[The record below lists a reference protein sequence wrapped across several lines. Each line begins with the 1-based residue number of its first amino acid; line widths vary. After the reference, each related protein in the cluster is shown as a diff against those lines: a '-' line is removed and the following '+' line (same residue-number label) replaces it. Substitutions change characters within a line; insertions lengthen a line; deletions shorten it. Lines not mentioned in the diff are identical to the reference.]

1 MLSYLHIE
9 NIAVI
14 ESADIPLNNGFN
26 VLTGETGA
34 GKSIVIDS
42 LNAVLGARTS
52 KDLIRTGTAEA
63 LVIAEFTDV
72 PESVRL
78 KIRQLGFN
86 ILDDNIIIKR
96 TMTLS
101 GGSFRINDQPA
112 TAATVKEIAG
122 LLINIHGQHDNQAL
136 LDPQKHIN
144 YIDLLAQNS
153 NLLDSYREEFKILND
168 IRHKISALET
178 DEDEKMRRIDI
189 LKYQIDELNSASII
203 VGEFDKLKEK
213 LRIAKNREKILKALK
228 NAVNGISG
236 DDFPGAVELVK
247 NGYLSTSVI
256 DDRDFLPIHERFG
269 AVLEDLND
277 VCAELENYL
286 QNIVSEEQSA
296 EEIEDRLD
304 IIKTVIGKYGGS
316 EQSAIRY
323 LENAKVELEKINMS
337 DTVIRQLEDELL
349 KSQERLIKKADA
361 LSLSRRRA
369 ALKFEKDVCSV
380 LAYLDMPNVKLC
392 VDFKDGKYTKNGR
405 DTVEF
410 LLSANLGESLK
421 PLLKVASGG
430 ELSRVMLSIKSVLAD
445 KDDIDTLIFD
455 EIDVGLSGRAASKV
469 ADQLKNVAKNRQVIC
484 ITHLAQIAAAADNHL
499 LIQKSTKG
507 NKTVT
512 DVLTLSY
519 ENRIKELARIMS
531 GTDISENIYNSAK
544 ELLDRSCLK

>member
-34 GKSIVIDS
+34 GKSIIIDS

-153 NLLDSYREEFKILND
+153 DLLDSYREEFKILND

-189 LKYQIDELNSASII
+189 LNYQIDELNSASII

-213 LRIAKNREKILKALK
+213 LRMAKKREKVLKALK

-247 NGYLSTSVI
+247 NGYLATSVI
-256 DDRDFLPIHERFG
+256 DDKDFLPIHERFG

-286 QNIVSEEQSA
+286 QNIVSEEQSV

-304 IIKTVIGKYGGS
+304 VIKTVIGKYGGS
-316 EQSAIRY
+316 EQSAIKY
-323 LENAKVELEKINMS
+323 LENAKAELEKINMS
-337 DTVIRQLEDELL
+337 DTVIRRLEDELL
-349 KSQERLIKKADA
+349 KSQERLIKKADS

-380 LAYLDMPNVKLC
+380 LTYLDMPNVKLC

-405 DTVEF
+405 DTIEF

-421 PLLKVASGG
+421 PLSKVASGG

-544 ELLDRSCLK
+544 ELLDRSYLK